1 MSRSKSSKADFEK
14 RGRTPFFVA
23 QREKRYG
30 PFSTAC
36 YTYRVTTT
44 RRGSLISLPLVAIA
58 IAVLTSTLTVSTAGK
73 LPARLTDGEFW
84 TLIAD
89 LSEPNGTFRSD
100 NLLSNETRFQ
110 FILPELADLI
120 KPGGAYMGV
129 GPEQNFTY
137 IAAVKPAIAFIV
149 DIRRGNLDLHLMYKA
164 LFELSADRA
173 DFVSR
178 LFSRKRPA
186 GLRPGSSAA
195 QIFAAYQDVDASDDA
210 YDRNLKDIQRL
221 LASKHGFP
229 LTGDDAKRI
238 EDIYSAFFRFGPS
251 IQYSSNE
258 GLGSTYQPTYV
269 DLMLATDINGRP
281 RGYLTSERAFAYV
294 KDLETRNL
302 VVPVVGNFAG
312 PKALRAV
319 GAYLKQRESTVA
331 VFYLSN
337 VEQYL
342 RLQRAWNTFCA
353 NVAAL
358 PLDDESTFVRA
369 GHGGRQARGTAMTAE
384 LGGMAAEVEG
394 CGGR

>member
-1 MSRSKSSKADFEK
+1 M
-14 RGRTPFFVA
+14 
-23 QREKRYG
+23 
-30 PFSTAC
+30 
-36 YTYRVTTT
+36 
-44 RRGSLISLPLVAIA
+44 SLPLLAVA
-58 IAVLTSTLTVSTAGK
+58 IAVLSSALTVSTAGR
-73 LPARLTDGEFW
+73 LPARLTDSEFW
-84 TLIAD
+84 TLIGD
-89 LSEPNGTFRSD
+89 LSEPGGTFRSD
-100 NLLSNETRFQ
+100 NLLSNEARFQ
-110 FILPELADLI
+110 FILPELGEI
-120 KPGGAYMGV
+120 TRPGGAYMGV

-173 DFVSR
+173 EFVSR

-186 GLRPGSSAA
+186 GLRPGSTAT
-195 QIFAAYQDVDASDDA
+195 QIFSAYREIEPSEDL
-210 YDRNLKDIQRL
+210 YERNLKDIQHQL
-221 LASKHGFP
+221 VSKHGFA
-229 LTGDDAKRI
+229 LTADDVTRI
-238 EDIYSAFFRFGPS
+238 ESIYTAFFRFGPS

-258 GLGSTYQPTYV
+258 GLGATYQPTYV

-281 RGYLTSERAFAYV
+281 RGYLTSEPAFAYV
-294 KDLETRNL
+294 KDLESRNL
-302 VVPVVGNFAG
+302 VVPVVGNFSG
-312 PKALRAV
+312 PKAIRAV
-319 GAYLKQRESTVA
+319 GTYLRQRESTVS

-342 RLQRAWNTFCA
+342 RLQRTWNTFCA

-384 LGGMAAEVEG
+384 LGGMAAEVDG